1 MAPKLEHT
9 KLLRAVVREDFSR
22 SRCELL
28 IRDILAAVKTLDA
41 IDKKSVEA
49 HRQAKKKRGGW
60 AFTNPLL
67 FVYRAVKLDHGHS
80 SAHKTIAH
88 YKGKDTDPVRDANGA
103 VHSLETKTA
112 PGVC

>member
-9 KLLRAVVREDFSR
+9 KLLRVVVREDFSR

-28 IRDILAAVKTLDA
+28 LRDILAALKALDA

-67 FVYRAVKLDHGHS
+67 FVYRAVKLDHAHR
-80 SAHKTIAH
+80 SAHKNIAH
-88 YKGKDTDPVRDANGA
+88 HKSKESDPVRDANGV
-103 VHSLETKTA
+103 VHSLESKTA
-112 PGVC
+112 PGIC